1 MEDLVST
8 ILFVDDHHAF
18 RTVFA
23 EVLRND
29 GHTVLEAGTTADAEH
44 ILERHSGPIDL
55 LIAEAVLTTT
65 NGLEVVQRIQPLHRE
80 MRILYI
86 SEESGSSL
94 TQEGLVPKGAHFLHK
109 PFEAEQLMTAL
120 QNLPASRQTA
130 SKSSRARQHSRG
142 KKRAKGHA

>member
-23 EVLRND
+23 EILRND

-55 LIAEAVLTTT
+55 LIVEAVLTTT
-65 NGLEVVQRIQPLHRE
+65 NGLEVVQRIQPPHPE
-80 MRILYI
+80 MRVLYV
-86 SEESGSSL
+86 SEESAGSL
-94 TQEGLVPKGAHFLHK
+94 TQERLLPKGARFLHK

-120 QNLPASRQTA
+120 RGLPAPRQRA
-130 SKSSRARQHSRG
+130 VKSSRERQHGRE
-142 KKRAKGHA
+142 RAKGHA